1 MIFPDECFLVKNHI
15 VSNFNITSDPAKTR
29 TVSPFSKLLSSR
41 FAALVK
47 ANGTADQNTLY
58 KTAQSAKLHVNG
70 SLINTS
76 SAPAA
81 FSTNTVLRVGNMAD
95 FFHFSGSIDDLR
107 IFNSVLSAAEVQAI
121 YNQ

>member
-15 VSNFNITSDPAKTR
+15 VSNFNIASNPAKTR

-58 KTAQSAKLHVNG
+58 KKASKEIVIRFGLNSGLSGVKASITDSSYPELEDLDLDINNPSNPVTAKYL
-70 SLINTS
+70 
-76 SAPAA
+76 
-81 FSTNTVLRVGNMAD
+81 
-95 FFHFSGSIDDLR
+95 
-107 IFNSVLSAAEVQAI
+107 SVLAGSS
-121 YNQ
+121 